1 MEQIKRDNA
10 EITHYQVSED
20 VSFSPALLFDP
31 IDVARREI
39 PDLPIEIEENSVETI
54 DFDVETSGQPTHS
67 IESQV
72 EPSEPSMTESKA
84 MTEATETKRSPSED
98 SMATDHFSSLLQEIR
113 EQKKLMAQTAH
124 NLAAPFA
131 PATRKSNSFMH
142 AFNRGMIVFDGIIMG
157 MKMMR
162 KIRNLFGR
170 RR

>member
-98 SMATDHFSSLLQEIR
+98 SMTTDHFSSLLQEIH
-113 EQKKLMAQTAH
+113 AQLIE
-124 NLAAPFA
+124 LASPILSQLQSDSLLPSSLTLSSLSPERIAYFSLHLA
-131 PATRKSNSFMH
+131 IES
-142 AFNRGMIVFDGIIMG
+142 
-157 MKMMR
+157 
-162 KIRNLFGR
+162 
-170 RR
+170 

>member
-39 PDLPIEIEENSVETI
+39 PDLPIEFEENSVETI

-84 MTEATETKRSPSED
+84 MTEAIETKRSPSED
-98 SMATDHFSSLLQEIR
+98 LMATDHFSSLLQEIH
-113 EQKKLMAQTAH
+113 AQLIE
-124 NLAAPFA
+124 LASPILSQLQSDSLLPSSLTLSSLSPERIAYFSLHRPIE
-131 PATRKSNSFMH
+131 S
-142 AFNRGMIVFDGIIMG
+142 
-157 MKMMR
+157 
-162 KIRNLFGR
+162 
-170 RR
+170 

>member
-98 SMATDHFSSLLQEIR
+98 SMATDHFSSLLQEIH
-113 EQKKLMAQTAH
+113 AQLIE
-124 NLAAPFA
+124 LASPILSQLQSDSLLPSSLTLSSLSPERIAYFSLHLA
-131 PATRKSNSFMH
+131 IES
-142 AFNRGMIVFDGIIMG
+142 
-157 MKMMR
+157 
-162 KIRNLFGR
+162 
-170 RR
+170 

>member
-98 SMATDHFSSLLQEIR
+98 LMTTDQSSSLLQEIH
-113 EQKKLMAQTAH
+113 AQLIE
-124 NLAAPFA
+124 LASPILSQLQSDSLLPSSLTLSSLSPERIAYFSLHRPIE
-131 PATRKSNSFMH
+131 S
-142 AFNRGMIVFDGIIMG
+142 
-157 MKMMR
+157 
-162 KIRNLFGR
+162 
-170 RR
+170 

>member
-84 MTEATETKRSPSED
+84 MTEVIETKRSPSED
-98 SMATDHFSSLLQEIR
+98 LMTTDQSSSLLQEIH
-113 EQKKLMAQTAH
+113 AQLIE
-124 NLAAPFA
+124 LASPILSQLQSDSLLPSSLTLSSLSPERIAYF
-131 PATRKSNSFMH
+131 SL
-142 AFNRGMIVFDGIIMG
+142 NRPIES
-157 MKMMR
+157 
-162 KIRNLFGR
+162 
-170 RR
+170 